1 MCHGPMAHVRI
12 KGDILP
18 KKQLF
23 IRVCIPRLHHLLCV
37 QREHISDTHA
47 FDIVSIQR
55 MHIHY
60 MTQRPLGKSQL
71 SSRETQFVSLPPS
84 EITHSR
90 NLVELV
96 LPPAPEAL
104 TTGHDTP
111 RPRESAHDTSLS
123 SVVCLPTKKKKRQLA
138 ND

>member
-71 SSRETQFVSLPPS
+71 SSRETQFVSLPPQRS
-84 EITHSR
+84 PTAET
-90 NLVELV
+90 LL
-96 LPPAPEAL
+96 
-104 TTGHDTP
+104 
-111 RPRESAHDTSLS
+111 SLF
-123 SVVCLPTKKKKRQLA
+123 CPQHLKL
-138 ND
+138 